1 METLTST
8 LIGLTQIEVST
19 TNKIFRRPQ
28 EITDEALSELALSIR
43 EHGVMQPI
51 MVRPHPQ
58 LEGKYELIFGER
70 RYRASVLAGMLEI
83 PATVKHASDDN
94 AFEIQVIEN
103 LQRENVHPLNEAMGY
118 KVILEKNEHIT
129 KAELAIRFGKSETY
143 ITQRLK
149 LNDLIREA
157 KKDFLESRMLLGHAI
172 QMARLTSQDQREVR
186 QHILQRRGS
195 YGTTTELQELID
207 RTVMNN
213 LSSAPFDKQ
222 DESLYKK
229 AGACTNCLKRSG
241 ASPMLFA
248 EVKDKEKCFDRS
260 CFLMKCNRFLIK
272 RTKDIVETN
281 PEMMLLT
288 DHSEPIEE
296 VATILKDHKLK
307 SLTEYTDFIQHNS
320 GGEKIK
326 GLWIAGTKAG
336 HIATVFLK
344 KESKPMPQTEKERT
358 QLQIEKIKQRI
369 NRGKELDKEKVYAK
383 ILEALEKHPS
393 QKKGFNKK
401 LTPSEEIM
409 LWYIVLD
416 KASYQLTNTLRK
428 NCGLNK
434 EAPEKLYQQLSKMK
448 LEDKAFLLRKVM
460 LDQYGGNLPE
470 SNQGYIIHKI
480 AADYKDI
487 TIATFEQE
495 QEEIKK
501 LREER
506 AKERIKQLHQH
517 NKE

>member
-1 METLTST
+1 METLRTT
-8 LIGLTQIEVST
+8 FIGLGQIEVST

-43 EHGVMQPI
+43 EHGVMQAI

-70 RYRASVLAGMLEI
+70 RFRASVLAGMMEI
-83 PATVKHASDDN
+83 PATIKEASDDT
-94 AFEIQVIEN
+94 AFEIQLTEN
-103 LQRENVHPLNEAMGY
+103 LQREDVHPLNEAMGY
-118 KVILEKNEHIT
+118 KVILEKNETIT
-129 KAELAIRFGKSETY
+129 KAELATRFGKSETY
-143 ITQRLK
+143 ITQRIK
-149 LNDLIREA
+149 LNDLIRES
-157 KKDFLESRMLLGHAI
+157 KKDFLENRMLLGHAI

-186 QHILQRRGS
+186 QHIIQRRGS
-195 YGTTTELQELID
+195 YGTTTELQELIE
-207 RTVMNN
+207 RMVTNN

-222 DESLYKK
+222 DESLHRK

-241 ASPMLFA
+241 ASPMLFP
-248 EVKDKEKCFDRS
+248 EVKDKEKCFDS
-260 CFLMKCNRFLIK
+260 GCFLMKCNRFLIR
-272 RTKDIVETN
+272 RTKEIVETQ
-281 PEMMLLT
+281 PEVMLLT

-296 VATILKDHKLK
+296 VTSILKDHNLK
-307 SLTEYTDFIQHNS
+307 SLTEYTDFLQHNS
-320 GGEKIK
+320 GGEKVK

-336 HIATVFLK
+336 HTATVFLK
-344 KESKPMPQTEKERT
+344 KDSKPLPQNEKERT

-369 NRGKELDKEKVYAK
+369 DRGKELDKEKVYAK

-401 LTPSEEIM
+401 LMPSEEIM

-434 EAPEKLYQQLSKMK
+434 EDPEKLYQQLSKMK
-448 LEDKAFLLRKVM
+448 PEDKAFLLRKVM

-470 SNQGYIIHKI
+470 SNKGYIIHKI

-487 TIATFEQE
+487 EITTYEKEQI
-495 QEEIKK
+495 EIQK

-506 AKERIKQLHQH
+506 AKERIKQLHH
-517 NKE
+517 HKE